1 MLGECAF
8 AVYMVHHGVLYAL
21 HEGGLL
27 ASPGLGFAVG
37 VASCIVVG
45 GLACRFI
52 ERRLGEAM
60 RRSLL
65 RVLSSRRAAA
75 SLGASRVPRV

>member
-1 MLGECAF
+1 MLGEWAF

-27 ASPGLGFAVG
+27 ASPGLGFAGG

-52 ERRLGEAM
+52 ERPLGEAM
-60 RRSLL
+60 RRWLL
-65 RVLSSRRAAA
+65 GVLG
-75 SLGASRVPRV
+75 LTPRGR